1 MSNFEH
7 LSLLMCVDVTA
18 EILEMEFLSQSK
30 HTFEML
36 IALVKLPSQEMYQ
49 L

>member
-1 MSNFEH
+1 MSNFGH
-7 LSLLMCVDVTA
+7 LSLLMCVDVTV

-30 HTFEML
+30 QAFEML
-36 IALVKLPSQEMYQ
+36 IALVKLPSQEMCQ